1 MTLMI
6 EVNGDNSKINNNS
19 HNVKNNN
26 NNNNDDNNNDDN
38 SNDDKNNSNNMNLH
52 YFENILRY
60 KNFGFSNVFCLYL
73 DML

>member
-6 EVNGDNSKINNNS
+6 EVNGDNSKINNNN

-26 NNNNDDNNNDDN
+26 NNNNDDNNNDD
-38 SNDDKNNSNNMNLH
+38 KNNSNNKMNLH

>member
-1 MTLMI
+1 MI
-6 EVNGDNSKINNNS
+6 EVNGDNSKINNNN

-38 SNDDKNNSNNMNLH
+38 SNDDKNNSNNNMNLH

>member
-6 EVNGDNSKINNNS
+6 EVNGDNSKINNNN

-52 YFENILRY
+52 YFENIFRY